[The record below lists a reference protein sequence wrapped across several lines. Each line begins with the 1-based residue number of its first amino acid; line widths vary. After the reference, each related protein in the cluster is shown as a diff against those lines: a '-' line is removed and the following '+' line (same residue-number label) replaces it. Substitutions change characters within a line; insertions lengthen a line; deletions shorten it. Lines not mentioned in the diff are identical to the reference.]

1 MNFYFDKFVPLCNSV
16 GKSPSK
22 VALELQ
28 CSKSM
33 VSNWKVRGTFPTP
46 ANLAKIA
53 NYFNISVEELQ
64 SEKPAPTSEDGLT
77 EKDLRLL
84 NWFRSLPK
92 EKQKAIL
99 ISQDAPEG
107 LV

>member
-1 MNFYFDKFVPLCNSV
+1 MNFYYDKFVPLCNSV

-64 SEKPAPTSEDGLT
+64 SEKPAPTNEDGLSET
-77 EKDLRLL
+77 QTRAIEMVKSMSDEKLEAFLILL
-84 NWFRSLPK
+84 NNSK
-92 EKQKAIL
+92 
-99 ISQDAPEG
+99 
-107 LV
+107 